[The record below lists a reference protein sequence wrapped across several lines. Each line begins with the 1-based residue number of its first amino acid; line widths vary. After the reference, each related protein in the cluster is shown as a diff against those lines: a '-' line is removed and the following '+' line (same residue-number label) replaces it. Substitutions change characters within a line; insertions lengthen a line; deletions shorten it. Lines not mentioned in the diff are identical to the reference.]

1 MKSVAC
7 SLLAVA
13 SLFASV
19 SAQGSCSSDGNAD
32 GVVNVT
38 DLLGLLAQFGGA
50 GSYDTD
56 GDGDVDV
63 TDLLALLAQFG
74 TTGCTSGGG
83 GGGGGGTFSVTGRE
97 DGGEETVSTGT
108 MYIGSSDYE
117 IMADGSEQVVGIR
130 FPDVAVSPGASIA
143 SAYVLFKVD
152 EVNSGQ
158 SDQPCTVNIY
168 GAIGEEASEIWNP
181 VAICPIIAISCA
193 S

>member
-38 DLLGLLAQFGGA
+38 DLLGLLAQYGGA

-83 GGGGGGTFSVTGRE
+83 GGGGGGTFSVTGDLKPLKTAFRLR
-97 DGGEETVSTGT
+97 TP
-108 MYIGSSDYE
+108 
-117 IMADGSEQVVGIR
+117 IR
-130 FPDVAVSPGASIA
+130 TE
-143 SAYVLFKVD
+143 L
-152 EVNSGQ
+152 
-158 SDQPCTVNIY
+158 C
-168 GAIGEEASEIWNP
+168 
-181 VAICPIIAISCA
+181 SCGRP
-193 S
+193 

>member
-83 GGGGGGTFSVTGRE
+83 GGGGGGTFSVTGDLKPLGTAFRLRTTISQSELNHVRVAGRE

-117 IMADGSEQVVGIR
+117 IMVRS
-130 FPDVAVSPGASIA
+130 
-143 SAYVLFKVD
+143 
-152 EVNSGQ
+152 
-158 SDQPCTVNIY
+158 
-168 GAIGEEASEIWNP
+168 
-181 VAICPIIAISCA
+181 
-193 S
+193 